1 MLNQIGQLLAEAGCL
16 MTLLLFPVW
25 GIYSSVQLTREAPD
39 KWWLA
44 TPVALALL
52 VILFFPLSEVAF
64 ALGASELVCL
74 LGCIAVPCVV
84 SWLLMRPVLQ
94 SGRTP
99 AQKILPVGCGLAA
112 LTLALAMVFVMFAPW
127 W

>member
-1 MLNQIGQLLAEAGCL
+1 MLTHVAEQLAGLGCL
-16 MTLLLFPVW
+16 MTLLLWPVW
-25 GIYSSVQLTREAPD
+25 GIYSCVRLSREAPD

-44 TPVALALL
+44 TPVATALL
-52 VILFFPLSEVAF
+52 VILSFPLSEVAL
-64 ALGASELVCL
+64 ALGASELVWL

-84 SWLLMRPVLQ
+84 FWLLMRPVLR
-94 SGRTP
+94 SGRTR

-127 W
+127 

>member
-1 MLNQIGQLLAEAGCL
+1 MLTQIAEQLAGVGCL

-25 GIYSSVQLTREAPD
+25 GIYSSVRLSWEAPD

-52 VILFFPLSEVAF
+52 VILSFPLSAVAF
-64 ALGASELVCL
+64 ALGASEWVYW
-74 LGCIAVPCVV
+74 LGCIVVSCVV
-84 SWLLMRPVLQ
+84 FWLLMRPVVR
-94 SGRTP
+94 SGRTR

-112 LTLALAMVFVMFAPW
+112 FLLALTMLFVMFAPW
-127 W
+127 